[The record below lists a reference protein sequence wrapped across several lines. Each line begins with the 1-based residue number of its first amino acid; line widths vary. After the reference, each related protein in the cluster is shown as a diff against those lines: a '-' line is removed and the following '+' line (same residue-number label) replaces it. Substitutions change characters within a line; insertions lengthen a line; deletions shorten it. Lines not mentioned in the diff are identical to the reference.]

1 MIVLYQL
8 NAPYVTMSK
17 FMEQIHYWD
26 REKLSGKDYL
36 RGNIPFEQ
44 KVAIT
49 ESQNIAQLVNGIA

>member
-1 MIVLYQL
+1 
-8 NAPYVTMSK
+8 MSK
-17 FMEQIHYWD
+17 FMEQIQYWD

-49 ESQNIAQLVNGIA
+49 ESPNIAQLVNGIA

>member
-1 MIVLYQL
+1 
-8 NAPYVTMSK
+8 
-17 FMEQIHYWD
+17 MEQIQYWD